1 MADSEA
7 EKLTKDT
14 IKNGGVLA
22 MLYFDIHAK
31 TKESLQELGTGFI
44 NSIIQR
50 PMVVFAYGE
59 IEEPLDG
66 GEGKNWSSSISVKVL
81 TKDFS
86 SLGALCM
93 AHSPFT
99 VEILRPD
106 EIKLS
111 LAEAHDLLSYMAATS
126 AEYKR
131 YILTKI
137 AKPEE
142 LTGLNDAL
150 KTRAEM
156 GRKMLEKAKKE
167 QAK

>member
-1 MADSEA
+1 MEDA
-7 EKLTKDT
+7 EKLTRDT

-22 MLYFDIHAK
+22 MVYFDIHAR

-44 NSIIQR
+44 NSVIQR
-50 PMVVFAYGE
+50 PGVVFAYGE
-59 IEEPLDG
+59 IEEPVDG
-66 GEGKNWSSSISVKVL
+66 GEGKNWSSSISIKVL
-81 TKDFS
+81 VRDFVT
-86 SLGALCM
+86 LGNLCM

-106 EIKLS
+106 EIKLQ
-111 LAEAHDLLSYMAATS
+111 LAEAHELLGNMAATT

-142 LTGLNDAL
+142 LAGLENAL
-150 KTRAEM
+150 KKRAEM
-156 GRKMLEKAKKE
+156 GQKMLKEGKKE
-167 QAK
+167 HKEGV